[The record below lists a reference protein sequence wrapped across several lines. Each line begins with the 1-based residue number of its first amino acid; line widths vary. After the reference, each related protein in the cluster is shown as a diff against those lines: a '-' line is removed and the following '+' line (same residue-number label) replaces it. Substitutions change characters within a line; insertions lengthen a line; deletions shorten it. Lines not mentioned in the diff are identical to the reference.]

1 MNTAKAKM
9 PMTPTAKPEPN
20 GNCGTPTGGVTVL
33 EEDETVV
40 KHSVM
45 LDTSVVVIVT
55 GTTVVVVN
63 VSVEVAVTVCVPVDV
78 V

>member
-9 PMTPTAKPEPN
+9 PKAAAAKPEPN
-20 GNCGTPTGGVTVL
+20 GNWGTPGGATTVP

-40 KHSVM
+40 EHSVV

-55 GTTVVVVN
+55 GTTDVVVN

-78 V
+78 T